1 MIIVEVLE
9 VVVMTIVE
17 VYEEVVEVLSQNYLL
32 GESKR
37 RRTTAWAGTVAH
49 TASLKHRL
57 IVTNFEILGGAL
69 PLIIHHIYKQRH
81 K

>member
-37 RRTTAWAGTVAH
+37 RRSTAWAGTVAH
-49 TASLKHRL
+49 TASLKHRFV
-57 IVTNFEILGGAL
+57 VTNFE
-69 PLIIHHIYKQRH
+69 K
-81 K
+81 